1 MELPVFEPSV
11 ETLQRLALALAVG
24 LFVGMEREHNRKEA
38 GLRTF
43 AFVAVLGALGGIL
56 GGVYAVLALIFVG
69 ILVILLAVQTLKSG
83 EGAEITT
90 AAAMF
95 ITAFTGVLAGVGL
108 PIPTAALAVMTAALL
123 AWKRPLAGFSRTLSE
138 IEVRS
143 AIMLAMLAFVV
154 YPILPVG
161 SVDPWG
167 LIVPRSAWITVILM
181 AALGFVNYVLLK
193 LYSDRGLLITG
204 FLGGLVNSKLASIE
218 LATRANNM
226 NEKAADSAYRGI
238 VLTNGAMV
246 VRNLVVL
253 IILAPVAV
261 IGMISPLIVMLAIV
275 GVVVFSDHIPSGMLR
290 NLVTHKPRRKRESG
304 VDDRAIEDPEA
315 GVVTVAEGPVDM
327 RTEAHGATDLRSG
340 LDEGVADA
348 VTEDV
353 EEKPDAE
360 SLGEIPSPFSV
371 SSAIKFGIMFL
382 IIQVVS
388 TIALRELGEGGLYA
402 VAILGGIISSV
413 GAVASIANLAA
424 QSEVTA
430 QVAALG
436 VVMTSVSSLL
446 FCIPFVGKF
455 GKDRYL
461 TRRVAVTILMMAGIG
476 IIISVAQ
483 VLIGGLK

>member
-95 ITAFTGVLAGVGL
+95 ITAFTGVLSGLGL

-226 NEKAADSAYRGI
+226 NEKGVDAAYRGI
-238 VLTNGAMV
+238 ILTNGAMV

-275 GVVVFSDHIPSGMLR
+275 GVVVFSEHIPSGMLR
-290 NLVTHKPRRKRESG
+290 SLVTHEPRRKREPG
-304 VDDRAIEDPEA
+304 VDEWARSRT
-315 GVVTVAEGPVDM
+315 GEGTGEVE
-327 RTEAHGATDLRSG
+327 R
-340 LDEGVADA
+340 GVA
-348 VTEDV
+348 V
-353 EEKPDAE
+353 EGGDMVLPAEEVQETPAKEVQETPAEE

-455 GKDRYL
+455 GKNRYL
-461 TRRVAVTILMMAGIG
+461 TRRVTFTILMMAGVG